1 MATAY
6 RASSALLSTPTSY
19 TVTVGD
25 PLIIATP
32 DGKSLP
38 RPLLLQVDPGSGGT
52 MTIEARAAA
61 DAAWIAWPDGASAV
75 ATQRLFDAPCQAIRV
90 TAGVANGIFSI
101 GD

>member
-1 MATAY
+1 MTTAY
-6 RASSALLSTPTSY
+6 RASRALLSTPTSY

-25 PLIIATP
+25 PLIITSS

-52 MTIEARAAA
+52 MTIETRAAA
-61 DAAWIAWPDGASAV
+61 GAAWIAWPDGASAV